1 MKPLGGA
8 VVNALQ
14 TPMRIYG
21 GEDVLWRRSY
31 CYSEWHVSC
40 ARSLVKNY
48 NCGLVSF
55 RRSSRAEDGN

>member
-1 MKPLGGA
+1 MVQWNRVAFLSDGGA

-31 CYSEWHVSC
+31 CYSEWHPMVQTTM
-40 ARSLVKNY
+40 
-48 NCGLVSF
+48 
-55 RRSSRAEDGN
+55 SSPN

>member
-31 CYSEWHVSC
+31 CYSEWHPMVQTTM
-40 ARSLVKNY
+40 RW
-48 NCGLVSF
+48 
-55 RRSSRAEDGN
+55 